1 MEETTS
7 RTLVVIMVATLF
19 IALFGSVATLNKF
32 GGFRGLTGAW
42 GGPGTPVYGAVNLS
56 IQTSIQINFT
66 DDSANFGT
74 GYICPGCTEPVTLST
89 EGLNDTICNCG
100 WNIPN
105 GFLLENQGNVYVRV
119 NLTNLRS
126 SDTFLGGTNPGYAWK
141 WGNTSGVV
149 CTGTNPQNLTGNIT
163 YSNLTAAI
171 ADPGLVLCEKF
182 NFTSGNNRINISF
195 KISIPTT
202 AMGTGKNDTWTA
214 KAVGNP

>member
-1 MEETTS
+1 MKIPTTKIIVAILVT
-7 RTLVVIMVATLF
+7 TLIISTL
-19 IALFGSVATLNKF
+19 GSMTAISMF
-32 GGFRGLTGAW
+32 GGFKALTGAW
-42 GGPGTPVYGAVNLS
+42 GGPGDTVYGAVNLS

-74 GYICPGCTEPVTLST
+74 GYICPGCTEPVTLAT
-89 EGLNDTICNCG
+89 DGTNDTTCNCG

-105 GFLLENQGNVYVRV
+105 GFLLENQGNTYVRV

-126 SDTFLGGTNPGYAWK
+126 SDTFIGGTNPGYAWK
-141 WGNTSGVV
+141 WANFSDAT
-149 CTGTNPQNLTGNIT
+149 CTGANPQNLTGNIT